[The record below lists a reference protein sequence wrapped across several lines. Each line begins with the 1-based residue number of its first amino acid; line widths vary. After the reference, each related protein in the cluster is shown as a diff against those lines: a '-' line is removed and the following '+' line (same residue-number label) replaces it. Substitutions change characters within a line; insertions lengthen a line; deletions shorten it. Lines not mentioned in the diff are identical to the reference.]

1 MAVKRIGGA
10 LPLGEGRVGVPLDGL
25 PERAWMDNLREAMT
39 KDRGED
45 PVWQHAAVAVTAD
58 EVKDVSHLVFPTDGI
73 EDAQFIVF
81 YVSSIDAAI
90 EAANAVSP

>member
-25 PERAWMDNLREAMT
+25 PERAWMDDLREAMK

-58 EVKDVSHLVFPTDGI
+58 EVKDVAHLVLPTDGI
-73 EDAQFIVF
+73 DDAQFIIL
-81 YVSSIDAAI
+81 YVPSIDAAI
-90 EAANAVSP
+90 AGANASSP

>member
-10 LPLGEGRVGVPLDGL
+10 FPLGDGRVGVPLDGL
-25 PERAWMDNLREAMT
+25 PGRAWMDNLREAMT
-39 KDRGED
+39 KEREED

-58 EVKDVSHLVFPTDGI
+58 EVKDVAHLVFPTDGI
-73 EDAQFIVF
+73 EDAQFIVL

-90 EAANAVSP
+90 AAANSDTP

>member
-58 EVKDVSHLVFPTDGI
+58 EVKTLRTWVFPTDGI